1 MIPSTE
7 SKGEK
12 WRAYKHWIFDS
23 KNNHVFILE
32 EMNFSNH
39 IASLIVDRVNE
50 ALRSERERVIEECA
64 EIVKKWHYKKGGYT
78 VLEEEIL
85 KLKGSK

>member
-1 MIPSTE
+1 MTPSTE
-7 SKGEK
+7 SKAAQLVRKLFEDE
-12 WRAYKHWIFDS
+12 YSTTQMQIFVED
-23 KNNHVFILE
+23 
-32 EMNFSNH
+32 
-39 IASLIVDRVNE
+39 
-50 ALRSERERVIEECA
+50 ALRSERERVIEDCA